1 MENERNGFPAI
12 LVLILLAILIG
23 IIAMIHKNT
32 SKTEASQQ
40 VVYADS
46 VSGFTITE
54 AEWEALQQEVADL
67 RQEMNKIKRSAT
79 HGSRQNKKAT
89 QPTKQTTQQQPVQVI
104 HITEPVAPPSTTKA
118 TQPEPEATPSA
129 TQTPPPASTQKEEKP
144 TISANDITLVNYT
157 HDWVSREA
165 TLSLKN
171 NTKKTISQISGRM
184 IYYDM
189 KGNMLDYQDFTRNVE
204 IDPGMTKSFE
214 LNGYG
219 YNDGYAYYKS
229 KVRTTTPD
237 RKYKVKFELKGYRTK

>member
-32 SKTEASQQ
+32 SKAEASQQ

-104 HITEPVAPPSTTKA
+104 HITDPVAPPSATKA

-129 TQTPPPASTQKEEKP
+129 TQTPPPVSSQKEATP
-144 TISANDITLVNYT
+144 TISANDIKLVNYS
-157 HDWVSREA
+157 HNWSDREA

-189 KGNMLDYQDFTRNVE
+189 QGNMLDYQDFTRSVE
-204 IDPGMTKSFE
+204 IDPGMTKGINLKAYRRDDTYS
-214 LNGYG
+214 
-219 YNDGYAYYKS
+219 YYKS
-229 KVRTTTPD
+229 DCLYPE

>member
-1 MENERNGFPAI
+1 MENERNRFPAI
-12 LVLILLAILIG
+12 LVLLLLAILIG
-23 IIAMIHKNT
+23 IVVMIHKNT
-32 SKTEASQQ
+32 SKEEASKQE
-40 VVYADS
+40 VYADS

-79 HGSRQNKKAT
+79 HGSRQNKKST

-104 HITEPVAPPSTTKA
+104 HITEPVTPPSTTKA

-129 TQTPPPASTQKEEKP
+129 TQKEAKP